1 MDKTENKQTGNS
13 SIALTNRER
22 AEISGVEKVIRSNAE
37 TIELVTKRGG
47 LTVSGSELKIDR
59 FDVAD
64 GELELSGKINL
75 LKYLEAAVP
84 LLKRIFK

>member
-64 GELELSGKINL
+64 GELELSGKINS